1 MTSVVFLAPARTPS
15 MIIAKLG
22 RQVQTILARPEIISG
37 LRATGFIV
45 DCKGPDEL
53 RARLSREIPIWKKLV
68 ERAGLA
74 K

>member
-1 MTSVVFLAPARTPS
+1 M
-15 MIIAKLG
+15 
-22 RQVQTILARPEIISG
+22 
-37 LRATGFIV
+37 
-45 DCKGPDEL
+45 DYKGPDEL